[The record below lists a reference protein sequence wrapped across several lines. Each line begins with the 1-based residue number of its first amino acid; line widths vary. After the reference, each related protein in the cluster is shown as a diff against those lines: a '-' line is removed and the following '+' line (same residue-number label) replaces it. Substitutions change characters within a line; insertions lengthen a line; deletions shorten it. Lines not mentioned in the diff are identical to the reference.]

1 MCCNFSDMRK
11 VLEVEPTCPMCDKNV
26 DPMQITIS

>member
-1 MCCNFSDMRK
+1 MRK